1 MSPLRVLPVTLVL
14 ALVAISTSV
23 RAGTQVP
30 ISTMRVQLANGATSE
45 FDGASADADWM
56 RSWQSRPLERREVV
70 LQGRAGGTSEV
81 SHFRALGCTLLDAR
95 AAAAGYE
102 SVTLR
107 CDLVLRT
114 D

>member
-1 MSPLRVLPVTLVL
+1 MRRSAAREELGDLSVDLSL
-14 ALVAISTSV
+14 A
-23 RAGTQVP
+23 
-30 ISTMRVQLANGATSE
+30 E

-70 LQGRAGGTSEV
+70 LQGRAGGTTSEV